1 MHRMFGMLYQK
12 KKLEHYHDIY
22 LKSDVLL
29 LADVFETFRD
39 TCMKHYSLDPAHFYT
54 SPGLSWQACLK
65 KTDVT
70 LDLLSDLDMF
80 VFMEK

>member
-1 MHRMFGMLYQK
+1 MHRMFGMLYQ